1 MGEGDEFDKESVELG
16 EVGVVKGCVSD
27 NLPGE
32 REELVVGGLVDDVDE
47 MGVEGNGGED
57 LGVVWVRG
65 GVH

>member
-1 MGEGDEFDKESVELG
+1 MSEGDELDKEAVELD
-16 EVGVVKGCVSD
+16 EVGVIKGCVSD